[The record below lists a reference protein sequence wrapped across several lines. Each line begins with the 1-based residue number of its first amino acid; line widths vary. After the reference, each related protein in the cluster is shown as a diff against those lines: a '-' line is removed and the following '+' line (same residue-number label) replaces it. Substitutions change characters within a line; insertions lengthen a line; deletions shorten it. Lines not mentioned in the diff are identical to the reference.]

1 MSKIYEPLTKKS
13 KGLYFSALLKSA
25 ASSITSGRGTGL
37 SYISV
42 LILAAAVFVYRL
54 AAYTVLGFY
63 IVLL

>member
-1 MSKIYEPLTKKS
+1 MLMRLCKN
-13 KGLYFSALLKSA
+13 AA

-37 SYISV
+37 SYIGV

>member
-1 MSKIYEPLTKKS
+1 MLMQLCKN
-13 KGLYFSALLKSA
+13 AA

-37 SYISV
+37 SYIGV

-54 AAYTVLGFY
+54 EAYTVLGFF